1 MPAPRKKSNRQGIS
15 LPTPRHEDCWAK
27 TKKDAQGREV
37 PGINVR
43 DHCLNV
49 GCVAEALI
57 ELLPQQLRDML
68 PPGAATLAALHDIGK
83 VSPGFQ
89 KKCENWLLR
98 YPLTHGGYEEDHAM
112 VSQFTVGEMLTA
124 SGLHSWAAIVGAHH
138 GKLKGSLSQQPW
150 EDERRRL
157 ANQLIAQFGP
167 LPDRGAEDAVIWF
180 TAGLIT
186 VA

>member
-1 MPAPRKKSNRQGIS
+1 
-15 LPTPRHEDCWAK
+15 
-27 TKKDAQGREV
+27 
-37 PGINVR
+37 
-43 DHCLNV
+43 LNV

-89 KKCENWLLR
+89 KKCPEWLTR
-98 YPLTHGGYEEDHAM
+98 YLLPHGIYEEDHAK
-112 VSQFTVGEMLTA
+112 VSQSTVRELLGGSRLRD
-124 SGLHSWAAIVGAHH
+124 WAAIVGAHH
-138 GKLKGSLSQQPW
+138 GRLKGSLSPQPQPW

-157 ANQLIAQFGP
+157 AQELIAQFSP
-167 LPDRGAEDAVIWF
+167 LPDRPAEDAVIWF

-186 VA
+186 VADWTGSDEFYFLQDAT